1 MTATAAT
8 TPAAGP
14 TKVLRRLARREL
26 HSPRSTAAILL
37 AVLLVFMIFNTR
49 KRTKQMK
56 AEQEEKATKTVPGVK
71 VLLQG
76 GIYGTIVAYDPE
88 DLDSPALVEIA
99 PGTIIEVHSQAIL
112 RIVEPK
118 DVVVEDALVDDA
130 IVAEAPV
137 ADAPV
142 VAFDERPAAAADAP
156 TLETPEETRARLER
170 DADNK

>member
-1 MTATAAT
+1 MEILLF
-8 TPAAGP
+8 G
-14 TKVLRRLARREL
+14 
-26 HSPRSTAAILL
+26 LL

-76 GIYGTIVAYDPE
+76 GIFGTIVAYDPE

-118 DVVVEDALVDDA
+118 DVVVDDAL
-130 IVAEAPV
+130 
-137 ADAPV
+137 
-142 VAFDERPAAAADAP
+142 AADAVADDVVADDVIEVE
-156 TLETPEETRARLER
+156 TAQAVETPEETRARLER